1 MFYPNSPQTSPQLTQ
16 IPYGQQY
23 AMMQRQ
29 IQQPYHP
36 FATTEPQ
43 ARLYPYHYQ
52 GPIQQEQGGFIT
64 QQSTAASPQYVQ
76 MRVTPVDQSI
86 MSGYPNQTANG
97 SSSSSFNY
105 NIHPQQQQQ
114 QQQQLR
120 HHAMPVGSV
129 PLQDDR
135 YRKQLIV
142 NYLAPDVTSTDL
154 HELFSRFGELDGARI
169 IYDKQT
175 NMSKGYGFVYFC
187 HAEDAKEAVERMSG
201 YEFHGKWLKVGYS
214 TNPLNIVPSNS
225 SPYVHAG
232 SRGAAG

>member
-1 MFYPNSPQTSPQLTQ
+1 MFYPNSPQTSPPLTQ
-16 IPYGQQY
+16 LPYGQQY

-29 IQQPYHP
+29 LQQPYNP
-36 FATTEPQ
+36 FATEQ
-43 ARLYPYHYQ
+43 HARLYPYNYQ
-52 GPIQQEQGGFIT
+52 GPIQQDQGGFIAH
-64 QQSTAASPQYVQ
+64 QSAAAGPQYVQ

-86 MSGYPNQTANG
+86 VGGYPNQMTNG
-97 SSSSSFNY
+97 CSSFNY

-114 QQQQLR
+114 LR
-120 HHAMPVGSV
+120 HQAMPIGSL
-129 PLQDDR
+129 PMQDER

-142 NYLAPDVTSTDL
+142 NYLAPDVTSSDL

-187 HAEDAKEAVERMSG
+187 HAEDAKEAMERMSG

-214 TNPLNIVPSNS
+214 TNPLNIVPSS
-225 SPYVHAG
+225 ALPYGHAG
-232 SRGAAG
+232 ARTAAG